1 MCSSQLNAIVTEVCH
16 ILDLYLINTR
26 WLQWHQP
33 SHLLSGDRIRRGLMC
48 GGWKKACIRET
59 IVCQDLLVDFS
70 WDSLAKMYQ
79 WGSIVNEETL
89 VFTPLTHQG
98 SPLFQGSNPYSD
110 LILTQI
116 KVCETELHR
125 AQC

>member
-1 MCSSQLNAIVTEVCH
+1 MWGMEEG
-16 ILDLYLINTR
+16 LYQGNHSLPGP
-26 WLQWHQP
+26 P
-33 SHLLSGDRIRRGLMC
+33 SRLFLGFTG
-48 GGWKKACIRET
+48 
-59 IVCQDLLVDFS
+59 
-70 WDSLAKMYQ
+70 KMYQ

-89 VFTPLTHQG
+89 VFTPLTHQA

>member
-1 MCSSQLNAIVTEVCH
+1 MCSSQLNAIVAEVCH

-26 WLQWHQP
+26 WLMWHQP

-110 LILTQI
+110 LILT
-116 KVCETELHR
+116 
-125 AQC
+125 